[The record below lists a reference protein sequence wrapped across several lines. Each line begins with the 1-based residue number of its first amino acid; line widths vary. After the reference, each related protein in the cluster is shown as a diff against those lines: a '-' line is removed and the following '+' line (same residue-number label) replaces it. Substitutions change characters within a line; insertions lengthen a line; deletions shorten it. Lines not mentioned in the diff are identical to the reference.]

1 MARGRQSGNSF
12 PENGGLECV
21 QRSVVMKIKFN
32 RYERI
37 AGIFVLTA
45 FVGGTSMLIGVA
57 IQRGLFQSRIE
68 LQTALPTADGV
79 REGTPVS
86 IQGLRVGKVS
96 AVELVSGSEV
106 TVRFLVN
113 REYQNQIRTDS
124 VVRVTRPFLIGEK
137 VLEVSVGSIDAK
149 PVGEL
154 AVLEHVPT
162 MDMMDLLSG
171 RTLGPQFEL
180 LGRITENLKFVAE
193 AFLDP
198 KRSQALVRM
207 FDELAPLMKN
217 ASSLTKEANVILKGM
232 NRDQQL
238 VTMMGNLAAI
248 TGEVHRLLPQ
258 VAKESPEMLTH
269 LAKIAK
275 NMAILTDEVQ
285 KTLPAMQALAPEIPR
300 ASQRALEALDQT
312 VVTLKALQ
320 KSFLLRG
327 SVREVREEEALAV
340 KAAESARKPAS
351 PEKTEEEK
359 P

>member
-1 MARGRQSGNSF
+1 
-12 PENGGLECV
+12 
-21 QRSVVMKIKFN
+21 MKIKFN
-32 RYERI
+32 RYERV

-45 FVGGTSMLIGVA
+45 FVGGLGMLIGVA

-68 LQTALPTADGV
+68 LQTSLPTADGI

-86 IQGLRVGKVS
+86 MQGLRIGKVS
-96 AVELVSGSEV
+96 DIELVSGSEV
-106 TVRFLVN
+106 TVRFLIS
-113 REYQNQIRTDS
+113 RDYQSQVRADS

-137 VLEVSVGSIDAK
+137 VLEVSVGSQEADS
-149 PVGEL
+149 VHEL
-154 AVLEHVPT
+154 AKLEHVPSL
-162 MDMMDLLSG
+162 DMMDLLSG

-217 ASSLTKEANVILKGM
+217 ASSLTKEANGILKGM

-238 VTMMGNLAAI
+238 VTMVGNLATI
-248 TGEVHRLLPQ
+248 TNEINRALPQ
-258 VAKESPEMLTH
+258 VAKESPEMLSH
-269 LAKIAK
+269 LSKIAK

-320 KSFLLRG
+320 KSFLLRS
-327 SVREVREEEALAV
+327 SVKEVLEEEAIAV
-340 KAAESARKPAS
+340 KALENERKPAS
-351 PEKTEEEK
+351 PEKPKTETREEK
-359 P
+359 AP